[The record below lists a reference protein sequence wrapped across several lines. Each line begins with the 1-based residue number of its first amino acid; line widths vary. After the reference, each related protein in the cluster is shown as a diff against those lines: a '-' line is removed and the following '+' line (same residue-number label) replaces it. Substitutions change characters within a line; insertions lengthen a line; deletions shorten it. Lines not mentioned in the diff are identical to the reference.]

1 VFLVATSM
9 FQFGRRSLLL
19 SSVGLTVASLRLQHT
34 SASAASSVA
43 NLQVIFIRHGEKPN
57 DKSFIGLND
66 QGWNRAFRLPGY
78 LKTIL
83 KENDPSN
90 IRIFAM
96 KQKIESDT
104 MKGHSRRPI
113 ETILPFADGLGL
125 AVNDTFNKDKQKK
138 LIEEITCGSYAGKSV
153 VVCWESDALRE
164 ICLEFAD
171 KFNTKEPAKDA
182 FNFKGGFSKVVV
194 FSFDKDGD
202 LKKID
207 IRDQDS
213 DKVASF

>member
-1 VFLVATSM
+1 M
-9 FQFGRRSLLL
+9 FHLSRRSLLL
-19 SSVGLTVASLRLQHT
+19 SSAGLTVASLRLQHT
-34 SASAASSVA
+34 SALAAGSVA

-66 QGWNRAFRLPGY
+66 QGWKRAFRLPGY

-83 KENDPSN
+83 QENDPSN

-96 KQKIESDT
+96 KQKSDPET

-125 AVNDTFNKDKQKK
+125 AINDSFNKDKQTK
-138 LIEEITCGSYAGKSV
+138 LIEEVTSGSYAGKSV

-164 ICLEFAD
+164 LCLDFAD
-171 KFNTKEPAKDA
+171 KFKTKEPAKDA

-202 LKKID
+202 LKKIE

-213 DKVASF
+213 DKVASY